1 MRLLMGFAI
10 AISALAIFMFRD
22 NTTPTAEEIVAAS
35 PAELYARYDGM
46 LGEIERKAATTT
58 TVTGTPPY
66 PVKFAFARRD
76 GRMLDMTG
84 TAGFRKVEVKAWFDD
99 GDRPGETKLKVMF
112 EPESLF
118 AKSGDKELHRALE
131 TILRGTSDQFIQGRR
146 ITTLFGGK
154 ATPD

>member
-1 MRLLMGFAI
+1 MRLLVGFAV
-10 AISALAIFMFRD
+10 AISLFAIYAFRD
-22 NTTPTAEEIVAAS
+22 TSTPTAEEVVAAS
-35 PAELYARYDGM
+35 PAELYARYDGL
-46 LGEIERKAATTT
+46 LGEIERKAATVT
-58 TVTGTPPY
+58 TVTGNPPY
-66 PVKFAFARRD
+66 PVKFTFARRD

-131 TILRGTSDQFIQGRR
+131 TILQRTSAEFVQGQR
-146 ITTLFGGK
+146 ITALFGPNPR
-154 ATPD
+154 AN